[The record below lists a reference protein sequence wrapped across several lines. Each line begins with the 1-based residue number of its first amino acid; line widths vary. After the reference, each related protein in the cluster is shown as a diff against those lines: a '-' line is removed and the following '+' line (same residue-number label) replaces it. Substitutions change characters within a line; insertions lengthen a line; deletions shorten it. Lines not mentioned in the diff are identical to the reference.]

1 MCVYV
6 CVCERGDEGEK
17 ERFIHFKE
25 LVHAI
30 VEVRKL
36 IFCRADQQTDLML
49 HLKSEVILKAEFP
62 PPERRAVF
70 FLLRSSTD

>member
-1 MCVYV
+1 M
-6 CVCERGDEGEK
+6 K
-17 ERFIHFKE
+17 ERKIHSF
-25 LVHAI
+25 I
-30 VEVRKL
+30 VEVGKL